1 MTESDSSKPPRA
13 DHRSGP
19 RRRVLLPGLIV
30 HGNETYTCDCVFR
43 NLSATGARI
52 VINEHLQ
59 FPERFHLINIR
70 DGVVYG
76 SRLIWTK
83 GREVGV
89 QFETVTS
96 LAVNTDLS
104 FRKLRRLWLAKAPH

>member
-1 MTESDSSKPPRA
+1 MADSSG
-13 DHRSGP
+13 S

-30 HGNETYTCDCVFR
+30 YGNETYTCDCMIR

-52 VINEHLQ
+52 IINEHLQ

-76 SRLIWTK
+76 ARLVWTK
-83 GREVGV
+83 GCEVGV

-96 LAVNTDLS
+96 LAANTEPS
-104 FRKLRRLWLAKAPH
+104 YRKLRQLWLAKAPH